1 MRYHTQMADRHPYIA
16 PAAPRHRGH
25 ATSIGSPPTAA
36 RTVRAAVVLAL
47 CWGLLALLAPAARAD
62 VFGPDE
68 SIAQAGGPLQ
78 PGTTYSGAFSSPDD
92 IDYLAFDVA
101 QANETLHFDIVNT
114 LTSCNNIDDNYC
126 PMWGTLVDG
135 NGQQLGGEGS
145 AAGTGEVDYASS
157 DGIDWTFPSPGRYYL
172 ALDSSGD
179 LPTFQLDFNMVTAAS
194 GGGTTG
200 GSGHGHGHGQGG
212 KGGSGTGLAPGAT
225 PGTGARPGAL
235 ISSITIARHQR
246 GRQPS
251 ALVVLTQPLAQLD
264 VQVLARTGRGA
275 RLSVVGH
282 LLRRRP
288 IAGPERIRVAV
299 RGGAWLAR
307 SHAVPV
313 LLRLK
318 ALSLDGRTQVVQRHF
333 TLRR

>member
-1 MRYHTQMADRHPYIA
+1 MRYHTQMADRHPFT
-16 PAAPRHRGH
+16 PSAAPRYRGH
-25 ATSIGSPPTAA
+25 ATSIGSPR
-36 RTVRAAVVLAL
+36 RTGRIVGLAL
-47 CWGLLALLAPAARAD
+47 VVTLCWALLVLMAPAARAD

-92 IDYLAFDVA
+92 VDYLAFDVA

-114 LTSCNNIDDNYC
+114 LTSCNNIDDDYC

-145 AAGTGEVDYASS
+145 SAGTGEVDYASS
-157 DGIDWTFPSPGRYYL
+157 DGIDWTFASPGRYYL
-172 ALDSSGD
+172 VLESSGD
-179 LPTFQLDFNMVTAAS
+179 LPTFQLDFNMVTTAS

-200 GSGHGHGHGQGG
+200 GGHGHGHGQGAGG
-212 KGGSGTGLAPGAT
+212 KGGSGSGQAPT
-225 PGTGARPGAL
+225 TGTGARPGAL
-235 ISSITIARHQR
+235 ISSITLARHQR

-264 VQVLARTGRGA
+264 VQVLARVGRGA

-288 IAGPERIRVAV
+288 IAGLERIRVAV
-299 RGGAWLAR
+299 NGGAWLAR